1 MRRLAQLFWEL
12 FKISLFVVG
21 GGYAIIVVADDVF
34 AKRGWTKEGEI
45 VGQLPVFQMV
55 PGIIATHVAVYVGS
69 KVAGRVGA
77 AVGVA
82 AVALPSVV
90 IFTLVS
96 MGYDSIPLDSPRLVS
111 AFTGL
116 RAALAGVV
124 AATVIRGWR
133 KNVDSVFAYAVVAAA
148 VLAIGFFGVAVALV
162 ILAAMAL
169 GLAVPE
175 AAAEAAPGKGEGRPP
190 RRFRSSWLPLLL
202 FLKYGALCFGGGF
215 VLVPMYVQDFVG
227 PGAAWLQISSEE
239 FANLMALTQM
249 TPGPI
254 GVNGATFFGYRLAG
268 VPGAVMASAALL
280 LPGSLVLYFVLRSL
294 DRFRENRV
302 VRGIMRGARPA
313 SVALMLCALWAF
325 GSMCWWRTGAEG
337 ATRFGLAAIAISA
350 LVAAAMV
357 KWRPNVMAL
366 IFLCAIAAAFLCQGG
381 G

>member
-1 MRRLAQLFWEL
+1 
-12 FKISLFVVG
+12 
-21 GGYAIIVVADDVF
+21 
-34 AKRGWTKEGEI
+34 
-45 VGQLPVFQMV
+45 MV
-55 PGIIATHVAVYVGS
+55 
-69 KVAGRVGA
+69 
-77 AVGVA
+77 VA
-82 AVALPSVV
+82 AVA
-90 IFTLVS
+90 
-96 MGYDSIPLDSPRLVS
+96 
-111 AFTGL
+111 
-116 RAALAGVV
+116 
-124 AATVIRGWR
+124 
-133 KNVDSVFAYAVVAAA
+133 
-148 VLAIGFFGVAVALV
+148 AIGFFGVAVPWV
-162 ILAAMAL
+162 ILAEMAL

-175 AAAEAAPGKGEGRPP
+175 AGASTPPGEGGGRPP

-215 VLVPMYVQDFVG
+215 VLVPMYIQDFVG

-337 ATRFGLAAIAISA
+337 STHFGLAAIAISA

-366 IFLCAIAAAFLCQGG
+366 IFLCAIAAAFLC
-381 G
+381 

>member
-69 KVAGRVGA
+69 KIAGRVGA

-175 AAAEAAPGKGEGRPP
+175 AGAPGKGEGRPP

-268 VPGAVMASAALL
+268 VPGAVMASVALL

-337 ATRFGLAAIAISA
+337 ATHFGLAAIAISA

-366 IFLCAIAAAFLCQGG
+366 IFLCAIAAAFLC
-381 G
+381 